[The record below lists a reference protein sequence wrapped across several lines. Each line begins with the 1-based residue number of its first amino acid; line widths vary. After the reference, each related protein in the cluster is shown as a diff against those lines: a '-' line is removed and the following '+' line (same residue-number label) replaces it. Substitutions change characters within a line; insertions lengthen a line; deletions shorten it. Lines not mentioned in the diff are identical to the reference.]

1 MLKEVPDPGGY
12 TDEFYHTLK
21 TEISPVLHKLSYKVE
36 EKVTHLENIPQ
47 KKYSFSKDNI
57 NFILSPNKDIKD
69 KVNYSQISPM
79 NTDTK
84 ITYKTLT
91 NQKILINQIQPKF
104 FDYMNTLTHTHTHKH
119 THVFIPYPGMKS

>member
-1 MLKEVPDPGGY
+1 
-12 TDEFYHTLK
+12 
-21 TEISPVLHKLSYKVE
+21 
-36 EKVTHLENIPQ
+36 
-47 KKYSFSKDNI
+47 
-57 NFILSPNKDIKD
+57 
-69 KVNYSQISPM
+69 M